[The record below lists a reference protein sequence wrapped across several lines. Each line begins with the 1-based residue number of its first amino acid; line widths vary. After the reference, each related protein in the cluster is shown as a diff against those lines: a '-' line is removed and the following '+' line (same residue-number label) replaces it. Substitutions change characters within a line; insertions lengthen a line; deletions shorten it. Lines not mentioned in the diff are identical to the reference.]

1 MGQILQLKD
10 RLLKQIHALDVYR
23 NYKLRAQI
31 ENMLVKP
38 FQHIIKI
45 PFLLQTQVILL
56 GGDLIGIFIDV
67 EHYLVSSDEDFFL
80 QSVFS
85 C

>member
-67 EHYLVSSDEDFFL
+67 EHYLVSFDEDFFL